1 MVAALSCQGLLAA
14 LADDLH
20 QGRIT
25 ADLVEARCLDHVVP
39 RGPGHARLLELGGDD
54 IALTGHVLVGR
65 ERRHEIPVAE
75 REQEGKK
82 SFQDMLAYVDE
93 NGNLSDT
100 PPDPDA
106 MPEFK
111 LEEISLDAS
120 FREAAP
126 DNGTRQGKVKFFN
139 EDKGYGFIVDKKN
152 HDSIFVHANDLE
164 PGLKLRQNEHVTFE
178 IEPGN
183 KGAKAVNVQL
193 AV

>member
-1 MVAALSCQGLLAA
+1 MAKSQQSFAKKEKEKKRRKKKQ
-14 LADDLH
+14 
-20 QGRIT
+20 
-25 ADLVEARCLDHVVP
+25 EKM
-39 RGPGHARLLELGGDD
+39 
-54 IALTGHVLVGR
+54 
-65 ERRHEIPVAE
+65 ERRMQRKAE

-82 SFQDMLAYVDE
+82 SFEDMLAYVDA
-93 NGNLSDT
+93 NGHLTDT
-100 PPDPDA
+100 PPDPNE

-111 LEEISLDAS
+111 LEDISLDAS

-126 DNGTRQGKVKFFN
+126 DDGTRQGKVKFFN

-152 HDSIFVHANDLE
+152 HNSIFVHANDLE

-183 KGAKAVNVQL
+183 KGVKAVNVRL